1 MKKQVKI
8 VRATPLPKAE
18 QVNLQKVN
26 LSTLPDPKHDAICE
40 HMREGVAL
48 AIGAKLAGYA
58 LVAWHMD
65 GTITS
70 AAWAA
75 RGVVGRSIAPALV
88 HDVLLKRGAVQDTK
102 EELEDEGRI
111 WTLPK

>member
-1 MKKQVKI
+1 ME
-8 VRATPLPKAE
+8 KAK
-18 QVNLQKVN
+18 LLD
-26 LSTLPDPKHDAICE
+26 LSTLPDTKHEEICK
-40 HMREGVAL
+40 HMQEGVAL
-48 AIGAKLAGYA
+48 AVEGKLAGYA

-75 RGVVGRSIAPALV
+75 RGMIGRSIAPALV
-88 HDVLLKRGAVQDTK
+88 HDVLLKRSAVQDTK